1 MKWRADLW
9 KARQRPNLCCLTA
22 RKVKSMELETKNII
36 KPGDSINLSDYA
48 PEYTGAYEKKCQTK
62 RRLKKL
68 HKQLLKLQEL
78 LYAENQ
84 HALLIILQGMD
95 TCGKDG
101 TIRRVMSGIN
111 VQGCD
116 VVSFKV
122 PSADELSRD
131 FLWRA
136 HKAVPSKGKIGI
148 FNRSHYEDVLVV
160 RVHNLVPEEIWSQRY
175 QQINDFEK
183 MLVESGTVVLKFFL
197 NISKDEQKA
206 RLESRISDP
215 TKHWKVEES
224 DVRERAYWDDYMQA
238 YEVMLE
244 KCSTDWAPWYVIPAN
259 KKWYRNLVITECIVE
274 RLRRLGMKYPEPSVD
289 ITKFM
294 IGD

>member
-1 MKWRADLW
+1 
-9 KARQRPNLCCLTA
+9 
-22 RKVKSMELETKNII
+22 MELETKNII
-36 KPGDSINLSDYA
+36 KPEELVSLNDY
-48 PEYTGAYEKKCQTK
+48 PPDFTGAYEKKGQTK

-68 HKQLLKLQEL
+68 NKQLLKLQEL

-101 TIRRVMSGIN
+101 TIRRVMGGIN

-160 RVHNLVPEEIWSQRY
+160 RVHNLVPEGIWSQRY

-197 NISKDEQKA
+197 HISKDEQKA
-206 RLESRISDP
+206 RLESRMSDP
-215 TKHWKVEES
+215 TKHWKVEVS
-224 DVRERAYWDDYMQA
+224 DVRERAYWDDYMRA

-259 KKWYRNLVITECIVE
+259 RKWYRNLVISECIVE
-274 RLRRLGMKYPEPSVD
+274 TLRKLDMQYPEPSVD
-289 ITKFM
+289 ITKFT

>member
-1 MKWRADLW
+1 
-9 KARQRPNLCCLTA
+9 
-22 RKVKSMELETKNII
+22 MELETKNII
-36 KPGDSINLSDYA
+36 KPSELVNLNDYPPDFTGD
-48 PEYTGAYEKKCQTK
+48 YEKKGQTK

-78 LYAENQ
+78 LYAGNQ

-101 TIRRVMSGIN
+101 TIRRVMAGIN

-122 PSADELSRD
+122 PSTDELSRD

-136 HKAVPSKGKIGI
+136 HRAVPSKGKIGI

-160 RVHNLVPEEIWSQRY
+160 RVHN
-175 QQINDFEK
+175 
-183 MLVESGTVVLKFFL
+183 ESGTVVLKFVL
-197 NISKDEQKA
+197 HISKDEQKA

-215 TKHWKVEES
+215 TKHWKVVES

-238 YEVMLE
+238 YEVMLQ

-259 KKWYRNLVITECIVE
+259 NKWYRNLVITECIVE
-274 RLRRLGMKYPEPSVD
+274 TLRKLDMRYPEPSVD
-289 ITKFM
+289 ITKFT

>member
-1 MKWRADLW
+1 
-9 KARQRPNLCCLTA
+9 
-22 RKVKSMELETKNII
+22 MELEIKNII
-36 KPGDSINLSDYA
+36 TPGEHVNLNDCA
-48 PEYTGAYEKKCQTK
+48 PEYTGTYTKKRQTK
-62 RRLKKL
+62 ARLKKL
-68 HKQLLKLQEL
+68 HKHLLKLQEL
-78 LYAENQ
+78 LYAGNR

-101 TIRRVMSGIN
+101 TTRKVMAGIN

-116 VVSFKV
+116 VVNFKV

-136 HKAVPSKGKIGI
+136 HKAAPPKGKIGI

-160 RVHNLVPEEIWSQRY
+160 RVHDLVPEQVWTQRY
-175 QQINDFEK
+175 QQINDFER
-183 MLVESGTVVLKFFL
+183 MLVENGTVVLKFFL
-197 NISKDEQKA
+197 HISKDEQKE

-215 TKHWKVEES
+215 TKHWKITEA
-224 DVRERAYWDDYMQA
+224 DIRERAYWEDYMQA
-238 YEVMLE
+238 YEAVLQ
-244 KCSTDWAPWYVIPAN
+244 KCSTDWAPWHIIPAN

-274 RLRRLGMKYPEPSVD
+274 TLKKLDMKYPEPSADV
-289 ITKFM
+289 TKFS

>member
-1 MKWRADLW
+1 
-9 KARQRPNLCCLTA
+9 
-22 RKVKSMELETKNII
+22 MELKTENIV
-36 KPGDSINLSDYA
+36 KPGERISLSDY
-48 PEYTGAYEKKCQTK
+48 PPGYTGSYTKKGQTS

-68 HKQLLKLQEL
+68 RKQLLKLQEL

-84 HALLIILQGMD
+84 RALLIILQGMD

-101 TIRRVMSGIN
+101 TIRKVMAGMN

-116 VVSFKV
+116 VVNFKV
-122 PSADELSRD
+122 PSTEELSHD

-136 HKAVPSKGKIGI
+136 HRAAPSRGKIGI

-160 RVHNLVPEEIWSQRY
+160 RVHELVPQPVWERRY

-183 MLVESGTVVLKFFL
+183 MLVENGTVVLKFFL
-197 NISKDEQKA
+197 HISKAEQKA

-215 TKHWKVEES
+215 TKHWKITEA
-224 DVRERAYWDDYMQA
+224 DIRERFYWDDYMQA
-238 YEVMLE
+238 YEAVLQE
-244 KCSTDWAPWYVIPAN
+244 CSTDWAPWHIVPAN
-259 KKWYRNLVITECIVE
+259 NKWYRNLVITECIADT
-274 RLRRLGMKYPEPSVD
+274 LRKLGMKYPEPATGVA
-289 ITKFM
+289 KFT

>member
-1 MKWRADLW
+1 
-9 KARQRPNLCCLTA
+9 
-22 RKVKSMELETKNII
+22 MELNTENIV
-36 KPGDSINLSDYA
+36 KPGEHINLNDYA
-48 PEYTGAYEKKCQTK
+48 PSYTGSYTKKGQTK

-84 HALLIILQGMD
+84 RALLIILQGMD

-101 TIRRVMSGIN
+101 TIRKVMAGIN

-116 VVSFKV
+116 VVNFKV

-136 HKAVPSKGKIGI
+136 HRVAPPKGKIGI

-160 RVHNLVPEEIWSQRY
+160 RVHNLVPKSVWAQRY

-183 MLVESGTVVLKFFL
+183 MLVENGTVVLKFFL
-197 NISKDEQKA
+197 HISKEEQKA

-215 TKHWKVEES
+215 TKHWKITEA
-224 DVRERAYWDDYMQA
+224 DIRERAYWDDYMQA
-238 YEVMLE
+238 YETVLQE
-244 KCSTDWAPWYVIPAN
+244 CSTDWAPWHIVPAD
-259 KKWYRNLVITECIVE
+259 KKWYRNLVITECIVDT
-274 RLRRLGMKYPEPSVD
+274 LRKLGMRYPEPTADVA
-289 ITKFM
+289 KFT
-294 IGD
+294 IDG

>member
-1 MKWRADLW
+1 M
-9 KARQRPNLCCLTA
+9 
-22 RKVKSMELETKNII
+22 MELKPENII
-36 KPGDSINLSDYA
+36 VKPGEPVSLDDYT
-48 PEYTGAYEKKCQTK
+48 PEYTGAYQKKRQTTS
-62 RRLKKL
+62 RLKKL
-68 HKQLLKLQEL
+68 HKQLLELQGL
-78 LYAENQ
+78 LFAESQ

-116 VVSFKV
+116 VFNFKV
-122 PSADELSRD
+122 PSTDELSRD

-136 HKAVPSKGKIGI
+136 HKAVPSRGKIGI

-160 RVHNLVPEEIWSQRY
+160 RVHNLVPEQIWSQRY

-183 MLVESGTVVLKFFL
+183 MLVENGTIVLKFFL
-197 NISKDEQKA
+197 HISKDEQKA

-215 TKHWKVEES
+215 TKHWKVEAS
-224 DVRERAYWDDYMQA
+224 DIRERAYWDDYMQA
-238 YEVMLE
+238 YEVMVQR
-244 KCSTDWAPWYVIPAN
+244 CSTEWAPWHIIPAN

-274 RLRRLGMKYPEPSVD
+274 TLEKLDMKYPKPAIDV
-289 ITKFM
+289 TK
-294 IGD
+294 IRIDD

>member
-1 MKWRADLW
+1 
-9 KARQRPNLCCLTA
+9 
-22 RKVKSMELETKNII
+22 MELNAKNIVT
-36 KPGDSINLSDYA
+36 PSEFVSLDDHP
-48 PEYTGAYEKKCQTK
+48 PEYTGTYQKKGQTK
-62 RRLKKL
+62 ARLKKL

-78 LYAENQ
+78 LYAESQ

-101 TIRRVMSGIN
+101 TIRRVMAGIN

-122 PSADELSRD
+122 PTADELSRD

-160 RVHNLVPEEIWSQRY
+160 RVHNLVPEHVWTQRY

-183 MLVESGTVVLKFFL
+183 MLVENGTIVMKFYL
-197 NISKDEQKA
+197 HISKDEQKA
-206 RLESRISDP
+206 RLESRINDP
-215 TKHWKVEES
+215 TKHWKVEAS
-224 DVRERAYWDDYMQA
+224 DIRERAYWDDYMKA
-238 YEVMLE
+238 YEVMLQ
-244 KCSTDWAPWYVIPAN
+244 KCSTEWAPWHIIPGN

-274 RLRRLGMKYPEPSVD
+274 RLKKLDMKYPEPSID
-289 ITKFM
+289 ITKLRV
-294 IGD
+294 DD

>member
-1 MKWRADLW
+1 
-9 KARQRPNLCCLTA
+9 
-22 RKVKSMELETKNII
+22 MELETKNII
-36 KPGDSINLSDYA
+36 KPGEFVNLNDYA
-48 PEYTGAYEKKCQTK
+48 PDFTGDYEKKGQTK

-78 LYAENQ
+78 LYAESQ

-101 TIRRVMSGIN
+101 TIRRVMAGIN

-136 HKAVPSKGKIGI
+136 HRAVPSKGKIGI

-160 RVHNLVPEEIWSQRY
+160 RVHNLVSEAVWSQRY

-183 MLVESGTVVLKFFL
+183 MLVESGTVVLKFYL
-197 NISKDEQKA
+197 HISKDEQKA

-224 DVRERAYWDDYMQA
+224 DVRERAYWDDYMQV

-244 KCSTDWAPWYVIPAN
+244 KCSTDWAPWHVIPAN

-274 RLRRLGMKYPEPSVD
+274 TLRKLNMKYPEPSVD
-289 ITKFM
+289 ITKFT

>member
-1 MKWRADLW
+1 MI
-9 KARQRPNLCCLTA
+9 
-22 RKVKSMELETKNII
+22 ELQAKNIV
-36 KPGDSINLSDYA
+36 KPGELVSLDDYT
-48 PEYTGAYEKKCQTK
+48 PEYTGTYRKKDQTK
-62 RRLKKL
+62 SPLKKL

-122 PSADELSRD
+122 PTADERSRD

-160 RVHNLVPEEIWSQRY
+160 RVHNLVPESVWSQRY
-175 QQINDFEK
+175 QQINDFER
-183 MLVESGTVVLKFFL
+183 MLVGNGTVVLKFFL
-197 NISKDEQKA
+197 HISKNEQKE
-206 RLESRISDP
+206 RLEARISDP
-215 TKHWKVEES
+215 TKHWKVVAS
-224 DVRERAYWDDYMQA
+224 DIRERAYWDDYMKA
-238 YEVMLE
+238 YEVMLQR
-244 KCSTDWAPWYVIPAN
+244 CSTDWAPWYIIPAN
-259 KKWYRNLVITECIVE
+259 KKWYRNLVITECIVDTLKKLDM
-274 RLRRLGMKYPEPSVD
+274 RYPAPAID
-289 ITKFM
+289 ITNLK
-294 IGD
+294 IDG

>member
-1 MKWRADLW
+1 MELPSK
-9 KARQRPNLCCLTA
+9 NI
-22 RKVKSMELETKNII
+22 VKS
-36 KPGDSINLSDYA
+36 GDLVSLSDYP
-48 PEYTGAYEKKCQTK
+48 PEYTGVYEKKGQTK
-62 RRLKKL
+62 SRLKKL

-78 LYAENQ
+78 LYAESR

-101 TIRRVMSGIN
+101 TIRKVMAGIN

-136 HKAVPSKGKIGI
+136 HKAVPSKGQIGI

-160 RVHNLVPEEIWSQRY
+160 RVHDLVPEQVWSQRY

-183 MLVESGTVVLKFFL
+183 MLVESGTVVLKFYL
-197 NISKDEQKA
+197 HISKDEQKE
-206 RLESRISDP
+206 RLESRIIDP
-215 TKHWKVEES
+215 TKHWKVMES
-224 DVRERAYWDDYMQA
+224 DIRERNYWDNYMRA
-238 YEVMLE
+238 YEVVLQ
-244 KCSTDWAPWYVIPAN
+244 KCSTDWAPWHIIPAN

-274 RLRRLGMKYPEPSVD
+274 RLKKLDMKYPEPAIDVTQLTIED
-289 ITKFM
+289 
-294 IGD
+294 

>member
-1 MKWRADLW
+1 
-9 KARQRPNLCCLTA
+9 
-22 RKVKSMELETKNII
+22 MELPTKNIV
-36 KPGDSINLSDYA
+36 KPGCLVRLSDYA
-48 PEYTGAYEKKCQTK
+48 PEYTGAYEKKGQTK
-62 RRLKKL
+62 ARLKKL

-78 LYAENQ
+78 LYAESQ

-101 TIRRVMSGIN
+101 TIRRVMEGVN

-122 PSADELSRD
+122 PTADELSRD

-148 FNRSHYEDVLVV
+148 FNRSHYEDILVV
-160 RVHNLVPEEIWSQRY
+160 RVHNLVPEPVWTQRY
-175 QQINDFEK
+175 QQINDFER
-183 MLVESGTVVLKFFL
+183 MLVENGTVVLKFFL
-197 NISKDEQKA
+197 HISKDEQKE
-206 RLESRISDP
+206 RLEDRINDP
-215 TKHWKVEES
+215 TKHWKVMES
-224 DVRERAYWDDYMQA
+224 DIRERAYWDDYMQA
-238 YEVMLE
+238 YQVMLQ
-244 KCSTDWAPWYVIPAN
+244 KCSTDWAPWYIIPAN

-274 RLRRLGMKYPEPSVD
+274 ALKKLDMQYPEPAIDV
-289 ITKFM
+289 TKLT